1 MKEINV
7 DSAAVGA
14 REEFFLTIILYP
26 SSRWRWLKFVD
37 SYDRDNMILKK
48 LMKYNN
54 NLGPGYCLKENKGT
68 QRGYSSKPLKHSIV
82 KRILVL
88 KR

>member
-1 MKEINV
+1 MILMKEINV

-14 REEFFLTIILYP
+14 REEFFLTIIHP
-26 SSRWRWLKFVD
+26 SSRWRWLKFGD

-54 NLGPGYCLKENKGT
+54 NLGPGYCLKENGRKFAPT
-68 QRGYSSKPLKHSIV
+68 APIASKFRLSNT
-82 KRILVL
+82 R
-88 KR
+88 

>member
-1 MKEINV
+1 MKEKNV

-26 SSRWRWLKFVD
+26 SSRWRWLKFGD

-54 NLGPGYCLKENKGT
+54 NLGPGYCLKENGRKFAPT
-68 QRGYSSKPLKHSIV
+68 APMASKFCLGNT
-82 KRILVL
+82 R
-88 KR
+88 